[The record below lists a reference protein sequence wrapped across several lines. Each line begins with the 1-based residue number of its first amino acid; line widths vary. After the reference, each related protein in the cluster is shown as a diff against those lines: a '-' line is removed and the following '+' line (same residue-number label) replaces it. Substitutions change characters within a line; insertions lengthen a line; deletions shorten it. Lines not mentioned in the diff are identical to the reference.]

1 MKEKKRK
8 EWHIQVRAILKTEL
22 NSANIIE
29 AINTLVMLVVQYSFN
44 VINWTL

>member
-8 EWHIQVRAILKTEL
+8 EWYIQVRAILKTEL